1 MVEWSGKPTVRN
13 RGRGFHL
20 AFSLKLGRNLRT
32 DVGFH
37 FTDTRRIRVPEPT
50 SGAASMLLPFPT
62 RQTQTPTESFIV
74 NLPADIWPRVKN
86 GELIFEFDEASGAC
100 IVRPSERGRTFQ
112 LG

>member
-1 MVEWSGKPTVRN
+1 
-13 RGRGFHL
+13 L
-20 AFSLKLGRNLRT
+20 
-32 DVGFH
+32 
-37 FTDTRRIRVPEPT
+37 TDTRRIRVPEPT